1 MKHSELVGSGDIQ
14 TEIHAFLVGSGNV
27 PVTTRIPEYLC
38 DAVKEAAELRAM
50 GLAASMQMCPIE
62 KLSEGYLA

>member
-27 PVTTRIPEYLC
+27 PVTTRIPE
-38 DAVKEAAELRAM
+38 
-50 GLAASMQMCPIE
+50 
-62 KLSEGYLA
+62 